1 MAIYRFEAKIVKR
14 GDGKSVTAA
23 AAYRA
28 ATKIMDERTGIL
40 HDYTRKGGKLHDEIL
55 SPDHAPSWTQDRAQL
70 WNNVE
75 FREDQSNHAKTAQLA
90 REALVSLPHELTL
103 DEQKDLVRG
112 FALENFV
119 SKGMIADIAIHDAH
133 KKGDD
138 RNAHAHILLTL
149 RDIEGQEF
157 GNKNRDWNSKKQLE
171 QWREEWARH
180 VNRALL
186 RSGVSETVDHR
197 SLKDQGIDR
206 EPEPKQG
213 PVATQMEYEGR
224 ESHAGNDRRAAKKRN
239 QELADLKDQA
249 KVISLEMERLKRDL
263 AKEGRTVEVEIIEKT
278 QALTHQRDT
287 LAHAHAHKL
296 RALSKQHGQEEKALQ
311 TRHMRDLKR
320 LTDAHKQ
327 DKRQAF
333 KALLKEEEKERK
345 WLVDQQ
351 NSLGHRI
358 ARALDPTRI
367 LKKRDIEALET
378 LKADQIKIRK
388 TNAIQRAKEFRSAKD
403 RLSDKQLM
411 EIKNFRDRLILDKT
425 LLTREYEDKLTL
437 VDREMDLLAGELEHA
452 RRAAK
457 ILAEQ
462 ERQRQQEKLRDDFG
476 RSRSDDRGFGSR

>member
-1 MAIYRFEAKIVKR
+1 MAIYRFEAKLIKR
-14 GDGKSVTAA
+14 AEGRSVTAA

-28 ATKIMDERTGIL
+28 ARKIMDERTGLL
-40 HDYTRKGGKLHDEIL
+40 HDYTRKKGLLHEEIIA
-55 SPDHAPSWTQDRAQL
+55 PHHAPSWTQDRAQL
-70 WNNVE
+70 WNQVE
-75 FREDQSNHAKTAQLA
+75 LAEIRKDAQLS
-90 REALVSLPHELTL
+90 REALLALPHELTL
-103 DEQKDLVRG
+103 EEQKALVRG

-149 RDIEGQEF
+149 RDIGTKDF
-157 GNKNRDWNSKKQLE
+157 GNKNRDWNDKKQLE

-213 PVATQMEYEGR
+213 PVATQMEYQGR
-224 ESHAGNDRRAAKKRN
+224 ESHAGNDRRAAKERN
-239 QELADLKDQA
+239 QELADLKEQA
-249 KVISLEMERLKRDL
+249 QVISLEMERLKRDL
-263 AKEGRTVEVEIIEKT
+263 AQQGRTVEVEIIEKT
-278 QALTHQRDT
+278 QALTHQKDT

-296 RALSKQHGQEEKALQ
+296 RALSRQHGQEEKALQ

-333 KALLKEEEKERK
+333 KALLQGEEKERK
-345 WLVDQQ
+345 WLVKQQ
-351 NSLGHRI
+351 NRLGHRL

-367 LKKRDIEALET
+367 LKKKDIEALEA
-378 LKADQIKIRK
+378 LKASQIKIRK
-388 TNAIQRAKEFRSAKD
+388 TNAIQQAKDFRAAKD
-403 RLSDKQLM
+403 RLSDKHLM
-411 EIKNFRDRLILDKT
+411 EIKNFKDRHALDKT

-437 VDREMDLLAGELEHA
+437 VERDIDRLAEEIEHA
-452 RRAAK
+452 RRAAE
-457 ILAEQ
+457 ILAQ